1 MLSRSMAMTVVACTA
16 APQATAFVAAP
27 LPVARLGAARSTAT
41 RPAVHALRATAAAG
55 VNTASG
61 VVPGYG
67 DLTNVQLSGLNG
79 KALKDKEFPSIPAV
93 KKAMP
98 EGTWVRDDKVL
109 RCACASVCQ
118 HVIVSMCI
126 RATWSKGAPLD
137 PGNCAWQE
145 L

>member
-1 MLSRSMAMTVVACTA
+1 MLSRSTAIAVVACTA

-67 DLTNVQLSGLNG
+67 DVTNVQLSGLNG
-79 KALKDKEFPSIPAV
+79 KALKDKEFPSVAEV

-98 EGTWVRDDKVL
+98 EGTWVRDDKVPHCAYAL
-109 RCACASVCQ
+109 RVQACDCL
-118 HVIVSMCI
+118 HVHPRGMVKG
-126 RATWSKGAPLD
+126 RALGPKQLRTA
-137 PGNCAWQE
+137 
-145 L
+145 